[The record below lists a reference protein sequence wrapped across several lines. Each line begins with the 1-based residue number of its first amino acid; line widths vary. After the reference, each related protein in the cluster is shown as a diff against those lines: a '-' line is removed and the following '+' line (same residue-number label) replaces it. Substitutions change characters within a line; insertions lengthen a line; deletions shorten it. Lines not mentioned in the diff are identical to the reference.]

1 LNCGFLGT
9 RTETSFEV
17 FSFWCTV
24 MLLRDSKSSTV
35 VWREWGGSGENC
47 SLEEMLFSEEF
58 S

>member
-24 MLLRDSKSSTV
+24 MLFKR
-35 VWREWGGSGENC
+35 
-47 SLEEMLFSEEF
+47 LEILYCGLERVRW
-58 S
+58 